1 MRETQKPLAFAS
13 LGTLTALLV
22 LTSTGANA
30 QDILARVISST
41 AVTQQVA
48 VPRQYCNTAPV
59 VTQSEPSGAG
69 ALMGALAGGAAGNAI
84 GDGGGRALATM
95 IGIVGGAM
103 VGNNIEGPRQQV
115 QNVQQCSTQTSFE
128 NRISHYDVVYE
139 YADKRYSTQM
149 QNDPGQYVRL
159 QVNPVGALPPAGHSA
174 PPQSQYQQPV
184 PQYQQLP
191 QYQQYQQYQQAA
203 PVYVQPRVYVQP
215 PMYVQPVGPLFHPS
229 YYPAPRYYAP
239 TPIGMSIN
247 LGYSRG
253 GGHRHW
259 R

>member
-1 MRETQKPLAFAS
+1 MRETPTTIAYSLSALA
-13 LGTLTALLV
+13 ALLA
-22 LTSTGANA
+22 LTSTGVAA
-30 QDILARVISST
+30 QDILARVITST

-59 VTQSEPSGAG
+59 VTQSAPSGAG
-69 ALMGALAGGAAGNAI
+69 AVMGALAGGAAGNAI
-84 GDGGGRALATM
+84 GDGSGRALATM

-103 VGNNIEGPRQQV
+103 LGNNIEGPRSQV
-115 QNVQQCSTQTSFE
+115 QNVQQCSTQTSYE

-139 YADKRYSTQM
+139 YADKRYSVQM

-159 QVNPVGALPPAGHSA
+159 QVNPVGALPPANSA
-174 PPQSQYQQPV
+174 TP
-184 PQYQQLP
+184 PQYQP
-191 QYQQYQQYQQAA
+191 PSSQYQQYQQPA

-215 PMYVQPVGPLFHPS
+215 PVYAPQPVYVQPMTYLVNP
-229 YYPAPRYYAP
+229 YYAAPRYYGPSPFGA
-239 TPIGMSIN
+239 SFN

>member
-1 MRETQKPLAFAS
+1 MHQAIPKRLAF
-13 LGTLTALLV
+13 LTFSSALLALV
-22 LTSTGANA
+22 STGASA

-59 VTQSEPSGAG
+59 VTQSAPSGAG
-69 ALMGALAGGAAGNAI
+69 AMMGALAGGAAGNAI
-84 GDGGGRALATM
+84 GDGGGRALATV
-95 IGIVGGAM
+95 IGIMGGAI

-115 QNVQQCSTQTSFE
+115 QNVQQCSTQTSYE
-128 NRISHYDVVYE
+128 NRVSHYDVVYE

-159 QVNPVGALPPAGHSA
+159 QVNPVGALPPAGNSA
-174 PPQSQYQQPV
+174 PQSQYQQP
-184 PQYQQLP
+184 
-191 QYQQYQQYQQAA
+191 A
-203 PVYVQPRVYVQP
+203 PVFVQPRVYVQP
-215 PMYVQPVGPLFHPS
+215 VAPMFYPS

-239 TPIGMSIN
+239 APIGMSIN

-253 GGHRHW
+253 GRHHHW